1 MLAGGD
7 IAFIVG
13 KLQAPPFG
21 HSGLTGPALGEM
33 RPERLLQL
41 VSDAFASVAPVVGT
55 RDVSSEDPDRTARR
69 LVDFLRHVKYPAAS
83 DDPATLA
90 RWRDADVDLVFPALR
105 WVLEHQ
111 DRCAKRAHVG
121 HFMADVAV
129 PPEYASDPDVRE
141 LLAQCHHLQRR
152 FVDAHKETETTRASS
167 RDPARL
173 RDRVA
178 RLEEEREQ
186 LVSRVALT
194 DNKIAA
200 KVGDKATVASL
211 TTLAADLR
219 RERDLETELRRQQTE
234 QRDRGDAAE
243 RKRRRA
249 AVRLRELRASVGA
262 GSPAALLAQL
272 AEEVDRARVAATE
285 TLPAELAARRERL
298 AAVREVIEGGPAS
311 DADLRDAADDVNAA
325 RARARQLEEA
335 LAQRRA
341 IRDGDAQLRQQAQVA
356 KTVASKRDAAIAR
369 RDKLAARRDQIA
381 GEYESSA
388 GRAERDGSGS
398 GSSASG
404 AGSGEDMRVK
414 FETVKA
420 KLAEYKTLKKTLDA
434 LNAESATLARTEAIL
449 DEQRRRVAGD
459 VAANERRAGVSGFA
473 DAAETL
479 EEVSKRKGALDEEKG
494 AALADISSVIAE
506 ITAKIKRRK
515 DELQPKVK
523 ALRDRR
529 AAFQT
534 LEERHAERQRE
545 TEERRETHRA
555 ARDALER
562 EVKALRERVRAD
574 EEAYHRAT
582 IESAVDD
589 AHVRRA
595 ERGAAGK
602 IRDACARRAE
612 AAERET
618 RDLAA
623 RREEMKENFG
633 AGMERMDALRDA
645 YRLLDVKA
653 RAARREREDETR
665 GVSHVGGA
673 NVLRM

>member
-1 MLAGGD
+1 MAGGD

-186 LVSRVALT
+186 LVNRVALT

-623 RREEMKENFG
+623 RREEMKENLG

>member
-1 MLAGGD
+1 MAGGD

-90 RWRDADVDLVFPALR
+90 RWRDANVDLVFPALR

-141 LLAQCHHLQRR
+141 LLAQCHDLQRR
-152 FVDAHKETETTRASS
+152 FVDAHKETEATRASS

-194 DNKIAA
+194 DNKVAA

-388 GRAERDGSGS
+388 GRAERDKSGS

-515 DELQPKVK
+515 DALQPKVK

-623 RREEMKENFG
+623 RREEMKENLG
-633 AGMERMDALRDA
+633 AGMERMDALRDP

-653 RAARREREDETR
+653 RAARRERADETR

>member
-1 MLAGGD
+1 MAGGD

-186 LVSRVALT
+186 LVNRIALT

-623 RREEMKENFG
+623 RREEMKENLG

>member
-1 MLAGGD
+1 MAGGD

-141 LLAQCHHLQRR
+141 LLAQCHDLQRR
-152 FVDAHKETETTRASS
+152 FVDAHKETEATRASS

-234 QRDRGDAAE
+234 QRERGDAAE

-272 AEEVDRARVAATE
+272 AEEVDRARVAASE
-285 TLPAELAARRERL
+285 TFPAELAARRERL
-298 AAVREVIEGGPAS
+298 AAVREVIEGGPS
-311 DADLRDAADDVNAA
+311 GDADLRDAADDVNAA
-325 RARARQLEEA
+325 RARVRELEEA

-388 GRAERDGSGS
+388 SRAERDGSGS
-398 GSSASG
+398 GSGSG
-404 AGSGEDMRVK
+404 SGTGSGEDMRVK
-414 FETVKA
+414 FDTVKA
-420 KLAEYKTLKKTLDA
+420 KLAEYKMLKKTLDA

-623 RREEMKENFG
+623 RREEMKENLG

-653 RAARREREDETR
+653 RAARRERADETR

>member
-41 VSDAFASVAPVVGT
+41 VSDAFACVAPVVGT

-83 DDPATLA
+83 DDPATVA
-90 RWRDADVDLVFPALR
+90 RWRDADVDVVFPALR

-141 LLAQCHHLQRR
+141 LLARCHDLQRR
-152 FVDAHKETETTRASS
+152 FVEAHKEMEATRASS

-186 LVSRVALT
+186 LNSRVART
-194 DNKIAA
+194 DDKIAA
-200 KVGDKATVASL
+200 KIGDKATVASL

-219 RERDLETELRRQQTE
+219 RESNLETELRRQQSE

-243 RKRRRA
+243 RTRRRA
-249 AVRLRELRASVGA
+249 AVRLRELRASVNA
-262 GSPAALLAQL
+262 GSPSALLAQL

-285 TLPAELAARRERL
+285 TLPAELTARRERL
-298 AAVREVIEGGPAS
+298 AAIREVMDGGPAS
-311 DADLRDAADDVNAA
+311 DGDLRRAADDVNAA
-325 RARARQLEEA
+325 KSRARELEEA

-369 RDKLAARRDQIA
+369 RDALASRRDRVA

-388 GRAERDGSGS
+388 SRAERDESR
-398 GSSASG
+398 SASG
-404 AGSGEDMRVK
+404 ASAAMSDDDVRAK
-414 FETVKA
+414 FDGVKA
-420 KLAEYKTLKKTLDA
+420 KLVEYKTLKKTLDA
-434 LNAESATLARTEAIL
+434 LNAESATLARTEAIV
-449 DEQRRRVAGD
+449 DERRRRVAGD

-479 EEVSKRKGALDEEKG
+479 EEVSRRKGALDEEKG

-506 ITAKIKRRK
+506 ITAKINRRK

-529 AAFQT
+529 GAFQT
-534 LEERHAERQRE
+534 LEQKHAERERE
-545 TEERRETHRA
+545 TKERKETHRV

-562 EVKALRERVRAD
+562 EVKALRERVFAD
-574 EEAYHRAT
+574 EAAFHRAT
-582 IESAVDD
+582 IESALDD
-589 AHVRRA
+589 ARVRRA
-595 ERGAAGK
+595 ERGVAAK
-602 IRDACARRAE
+602 IRDACARRADE
-612 AAERET
+612 AERET
-618 RDLAA
+618 RHLAA
-623 RREEMKENFG
+623 KREEMKENMG
-633 AGMERMDALRDA
+633 SGMERMDALRDA
-645 YRLLDVKA
+645 YRLLDAKA
-653 RAARREREDETR
+653 RAARRERADETR
-665 GVSHVGGA
+665 GVSHAGGA
-673 NVLRM
+673 NVLRV

>member
-1 MLAGGD
+1 MAGGD

-623 RREEMKENFG
+623 RREEMKENLG

>member
-1 MLAGGD
+1 MAGGD

>member
-623 RREEMKENFG
+623 RREEMKENLG